1 MKRFGRI
8 MIAAVLAVCMAL
20 AATGCASGRIA
31 ASVGDRT
38 ITVTELKNNYD
49 NNQQYASIY
58 GYDTT
63 TEDGRKEFLE
73 FILDQQLSTAVQAY
87 QAEKAG
93 VQLTAE
99 ETEEAKAAAADD
111 YAKFIQQFVDYAK
124 QAGSNEPEVYAN
136 KIMAESL
143 AKSGQSLSKMKKL
156 FLQEQE
162 DSRRIVKYRDQLLAE
177 VKLSEDDLKKMYDE
191 ELATQQK
198 ELAEDPSYYFVMEN
212 FYNYGYT
219 YMPLY
224 VPEGF
229 FYVRQILVADEETA
243 NTVLEKIE
251 AGEDFEALLEEYN
264 TDPGMGTRPE
274 GYVIGEGANFVEE
287 FLNAALALENEG
299 DVSPAVK
306 SEHGYHII
314 KRMGEVPSGPV
325 AYEDIKDEFD
335 SMAVSNHE
343 SSYYNGLIQEWLKE
357 DSVKKY
363 PENYASIA
371 D

>member
-1 MKRFGRI
+1 

-73 FILDQQLSTAVQAY
+73 FILDQQLSTAVQDY
-87 QAEKAG
+87 EKF
-93 VQLTAE
+93 L
-99 ETEEAKAAAADD
+99 
-111 YAKFIQQFVDYAK
+111 QQFVDYAK

-162 DSRRIVKYRDQLLAE
+162 DSRRIAKYRDQLLAE

-371 D
+371 G

>member
-1 MKRFGRI
+1 

-111 YAKFIQQFVDYAK
+111 YEKFIQQFVDYAK

-136 KIMAESL
+136 KIMGGYSSTAFGPEDYVTREQLATLLRGYAQYKGRSAAHTAGIESFNDAARVSEWAVKGLEWAVADGIIAGRNGNVL
-143 AKSGQSLSKMKKL
+143 AP
-156 FLQEQE
+156 QE
-162 DSRRIVKYRDQLLAE
+162 RATRAE
-177 VKLSEDDLKKMYDE
+177 VAQMLMNFRNLK
-191 ELATQQK
+191 A
-198 ELAEDPSYYFVMEN
+198 
-212 FYNYGYT
+212 
-219 YMPLY
+219 
-224 VPEGF
+224 
-229 FYVRQILVADEETA
+229 
-243 NTVLEKIE
+243 
-251 AGEDFEALLEEYN
+251 
-264 TDPGMGTRPE
+264 
-274 GYVIGEGANFVEE
+274 
-287 FLNAALALENEG
+287 
-299 DVSPAVK
+299 
-306 SEHGYHII
+306 
-314 KRMGEVPSGPV
+314 
-325 AYEDIKDEFD
+325 
-335 SMAVSNHE
+335 
-343 SSYYNGLIQEWLKE
+343 
-357 DSVKKY
+357 
-363 PENYASIA
+363 
-371 D
+371 